1 MNYYHVDLLMKC
13 VIAQLTDDGE
23 AQELIVSLGSRYG
36 VIETDQA
43 LVEKP
48 MSIPSGPDPSGS
60 MSTAVDYG
68 PLDVQGLA
76 YTPFLVAD
84 VFDDYD
90 IPEAEVHCNANRY
103 DLVIDESG
111 FVRDVTRIL
120 SGPPPKDFLQ
130 VTTDATD
137 DNPPDGY
144 PDIPADGASTCR
156 IMIQKVNGQ
165 SGDDMVGAEDNETIQ
180 ITTGAGR
187 LSAVLANLVNGY
199 AEVALTGSTDTVFT
213 TVRAFDPSGQLAEGT
228 LVIQFS

>member
-1 MNYYHVDLLMKC
+1 MNYYYLDLLENC
-13 VIAQLTDDGE
+13 VIARLVNETD
-23 AQELIVSLGSRYG
+23 AQTLIATLGSRYG
-36 VIETDQA
+36 VIETDQT

-48 MSIPSGPDPSGS
+48 VTIPTGPDPAGG
-60 MSTAVDYG
+60 MATTPELG
-68 PLDVQGLA
+68 TLDVLGLA
-76 YTPFLVAD
+76 YDSFVVAD
-84 VFDDYD
+84 VLDDYD
-90 IPEAEVHCNANRY
+90 TPEAEAHCNANRY

-111 FVRDVTRIL
+111 VVRDVTRIL

-144 PDIPADGASTCR
+144 PDIPADGSSTCR

-165 SGDDMVGAEDNETIQ
+165 TGEDMIAAEDNETIQ

-187 LSAVLANLVNGY
+187 LSAVLASLVNGY
-199 AEVALTGSTDTVFT
+199 AEVTLTSSTDTVFT